1 MRVDKVILRAFLS
14 TLAAIVVLFAF
25 MFAALSLIYP
35 STMMKLT
42 YDLGMDSSSIRYA
55 TRAYDRTNDVYYIAY
70 ATEVAI
76 GLGDEEKIVTC
87 GESFIADEEFADY
100 CQAKNEQYVGNTEIE
115 GSYEQY
121 IYGVVCVSEYALGN
135 RTDAV
140 EKAFGL
146 IGDGYPV
153 SNAAAAVLAT
163 AIAAGDTAT
172 IQTIGERLQKIDR
185 ESLSSEEKAYLEK
198 TIGWINGRMEGTS
211 D

>member
-76 GLGDEEKIVTC
+76 GLGDEEKIVAY

-100 CQAKNEQYVGNTEIE
+100 CRAKNEQYADNTEIE

-121 IYGVVCVSEYALGN
+121 IYGVVCVSEYALGKKAE
-135 RTDAV
+135 AV

-153 SNAAAAVLAT
+153 NNAAAAVLAS
-163 AIAAGDTAT
+163 AISAGDTAT
-172 IQTIGERLQKIDR
+172 IVEIGERLQKIDR
-185 ESLSSEEKAYLEK
+185 EGLSDEEKAYLEK
-198 TIGWINGRMEGTS
+198 TIGWINGRMEGAS